1 MLYIRGLQHAGADPA
16 SKLGGAISVILCS
29 EVSLRVHYCKRH
41 EVDFA
46 TLLWQNNGQ
55 QNGLISRMLFS
66 ELYKVIVKKL
76 LS

>member
-46 TLLWQNNGQ
+46 TLL
-55 QNGLISRMLFS
+55 
-66 ELYKVIVKKL
+66 
-76 LS
+76 